1 MSIISIDQKLL
12 IAHADTH
19 IDIISPWSGPSNP
32 VRLDRVMDGD
42 FVYVGSMLGTSC
54 YFIDFLCLK
63 DVTNIARWHVDYS
76 GHYISQHRI
85 HSATVNI
92 LREDIAQ
99 YEHVTEAVVFQ
110 SIAKKYLND
119 LQIYMCIKYI
129 LSNASQATAFLSG
142 NAPVELQTSNKAGP
156 EGRLNIVCI
165 FNHNYM
171 RNIPLLDHEYQHRFN
186 NVLYVLP
193 SVGPVHD
200 RVVTTPYGSFQYH
213 LAIYAAIEKITKGS
227 EYADQW
233 YCFVQDD
240 VFLNRSFSQLTFN
253 KYVGVTGSSSS
264 AYYKPVVS
272 DYHSTWNPSGNWLWS
287 KRVRN
292 RILSQRDAL
301 YGNGFEGF
309 NTLFDEQSL
318 AWGVG
323 DIFFLKGEWLPHF
336 SELLGM
342 FIGQDIFPEVSIPSA
357 LRALSVTTQTE
368 CALFD
373 GTYLWG
379 VQRSETTI
387 DKAYLE
393 NFSASDKL
401 FLHPVKVARY
411 Q

>member
-1 MSIISIDQKLL
+1 M
-12 IAHADTH
+12 
-19 IDIISPWSGPSNP
+19 
-32 VRLDRVMDGD
+32 
-42 FVYVGSMLGTSC
+42 
-54 YFIDFLCLK
+54 
-63 DVTNIARWHVDYS
+63 
-76 GHYISQHRI
+76 
-85 HSATVNI
+85 
-92 LREDIAQ
+92 
-99 YEHVTEAVVFQ
+99 
-110 SIAKKYLND
+110 
-119 LQIYMCIKYI
+119 
-129 LSNASQATAFLSG
+129 
-142 NAPVELQTSNKAGP
+142 
-156 EGRLNIVCI
+156 
-165 FNHNYM
+165 
-171 RNIPLLDHEYQHRFN
+171 
-186 NVLYVLP
+186 
-193 SVGPVHD
+193 
-200 RVVTTPYGSFQYH
+200 
-213 LAIYAAIEKITKGS
+213 
-227 EYADQW
+227 
-233 YCFVQDD
+233 
-240 VFLNRSFSQLTFN
+240 
-253 KYVGVTGSSSS
+253 
-264 AYYKPVVS
+264 
-272 DYHSTWNPSGNWLWS
+272 
-287 KRVRN
+287 
-292 RILSQRDAL
+292 SQRDAL